1 MCNKDNN
8 DLKTSIEVKEDL
20 PKNNLTNLVAKQV
33 KLSANLFPLDNP
45 LKSELFKSFDVL
57 KSQSP
62 LEQFIKNYKSQFNYT
77 QNIIKKTNFL
87 SEQIKTINNPL
98 YNTELYNTIKDI
110 NFEFMNKLNIFANIN
125 TAYNLENSV
134 KSIIDAL
141 DINSV
146 FKNVSSSL
154 NSIGKIFETIDFK
167 SLPRL
172 SGLDSKI
179 LDQFYWVIP
188 FEYEYNNIQKL
199 SKYTTQK
206 EFDEYILKYFNVNR
220 TKRLFSKIKKQCKS
234 KDKKELVK
242 QVENAYFREDYAICI
257 TSLITMLDGLTL
269 QLLEPNSENQH
280 LSYKIIESMLNYINS
295 CPPDEYSYEM
305 YIKVDILNNFY
316 LKLYANEKN
325 FKMSKTKILSRHLNS
340 HGVRYL
346 NKKVE
351 VLRLLNAIYFCQ
363 SIIDETELQE
373 MFTRNT
379 KERKFDIISSN
390 N

>member
-33 KLSANLFPLDNP
+33 KLSANLFSLDNP

-57 KSQSP
+57 KYQSP

-110 NFEFMNKLNIFANIN
+110 NFGRINNLNIFANIN

-146 FKNVSSSL
+146 FKNVSSFL
-154 NSIGKIFETIDFK
+154 NYIGKIFETIDFK

-172 SGLDSKI
+172 SELDSKI

-206 EFDEYILKYFNVNR
+206 EFEEYILKYFNVNR

-234 KDKKELVK
+234 KDKKKLVK

-295 CPPDEYSYEM
+295 CPPDEYSYEV

-325 FKMSKTKILSRHLNS
+325 FKMSKTKTLSRHLNS

>member
-33 KLSANLFPLDNP
+33 KLSANLFPFDNP

-57 KSQSP
+57 KYQSP

-295 CPPDEYSYEM
+295 CPPDEFSYEM

-325 FKMSKTKILSRHLNS
+325 FKMSKTKTLSRHLNS

>member
-57 KSQSP
+57 KYQSP

-98 YNTELYNTIKDI
+98 YNTEIYNTIKDI

-325 FKMSKTKILSRHLNS
+325 FKMSKTKTLSRHLNS

>member
-8 DLKTSIEVKEDL
+8 DLKASIEVKEDL

-45 LKSELFKSFDVL
+45 LNKSFDVL
-57 KSQSP
+57 KYQSP
-62 LEQFIKNYKSQFNYT
+62 LEQFLKNYKSQFNYT

-110 NFEFMNKLNIFANIN
+110 NFKFMNKLNIFANIN

-167 SLPRL
+167 NLPRL

-206 EFDEYILKYFNVNR
+206 EFEEYILKYFNVNR

-295 CPPDEYSYEM
+295 CPPDEYSYEV

-325 FKMSKTKILSRHLNS
+325 FKMSKTKTLSRHLNS

-379 KERKFDIISSN
+379 KEKKFDIISSN

>member
-33 KLSANLFPLDNP
+33 KLSANLFPLDNS

-57 KSQSP
+57 KYQSP

-206 EFDEYILKYFNVNR
+206 EFEEYILKYFNVNR

-295 CPPDEYSYEM
+295 CPPDEYSYEV

-325 FKMSKTKILSRHLNS
+325 FKMSKTKTLSRHLNS

-379 KERKFDIISSN
+379 KEKKFDIISSN

>member
-45 LKSELFKSFDVL
+45 LKSELFKNFDIL
-57 KSQSP
+57 KYQSP

-325 FKMSKTKILSRHLNS
+325 FKMSKTKTLSRHLNS

>member
-33 KLSANLFPLDNP
+33 KLSANLFPFDNP

-57 KSQSP
+57 KYQSP

-87 SEQIKTINNPL
+87 SEQIKTI

-295 CPPDEYSYEM
+295 CPPDEFSYEM

-325 FKMSKTKILSRHLNS
+325 FKMSKTKTLSRHLNS

>member
-33 KLSANLFPLDNP
+33 KLSVNLFPLDNP
-45 LKSELFKSFDVL
+45 LKTEIFKSIDIL
-57 KSQSP
+57 KYQSP
-62 LEQFIKNYKSQFNYT
+62 LEQFIKNYKNQFNYT
-77 QNIIKKTNFL
+77 QNIIKKTNFF

-98 YNTELYNTIKDI
+98 YNTELYNAIKDI
-110 NFEFMNKLNIFANIN
+110 NFGRINNLNIFANIN

-146 FKNVSSSL
+146 FKNVSSFL
-154 NSIGKIFETIDFK
+154 NYIGKIFETIDFK
-167 SLPRL
+167 SLSRL

-199 SKYTTQK
+199 SKYTTWK
-206 EFDEYILKYFNVNR
+206 EFEEYILKYFNVNR

-295 CPPDEYSYEM
+295 CPLDEYSYEV
-305 YIKVDILNNFY
+305 YIRVDILNNFY
-316 LKLYANEKN
+316 LKLYSNEKN
-325 FKMSKTKILSRHLNS
+325 FKMSKTKTLSRHLNS
-340 HGVRYL
+340 NGVRYL

>member
-57 KSQSP
+57 KYQSP

-154 NSIGKIFETIDFK
+154 NSIRKIFETIDFK
-167 SLPRL
+167 NLPRL

-199 SKYTTQK
+199 SKYATQK
-206 EFDEYILKYFNVNR
+206 EFEEYILKYFNVNR

-295 CPPDEYSYEM
+295 CPPDEYSYEV

-325 FKMSKTKILSRHLNS
+325 FKMSKTKTLSRHLNS

-379 KERKFDIISSN
+379 KEKKFDIISSN

>member
-8 DLKTSIEVKEDL
+8 DLKTSIEFKEDL

-57 KSQSP
+57 KYQSP

-98 YNTELYNTIKDI
+98 YNTELYNTIKNI

-146 FKNVSSSL
+146 LKNVSSSL

-206 EFDEYILKYFNVNR
+206 EFEEYILKYFNVNR
-220 TKRLFSKIKKQCKS
+220 AKRLFSKIKKQCKS

-295 CPPDEYSYEM
+295 CPPDEYSYEV

-325 FKMSKTKILSRHLNS
+325 FKMSKTKTLSRHLNS

>member
-57 KSQSP
+57 KYQSP

-98 YNTELYNTIKDI
+98 YNTELYNTIKDK

-325 FKMSKTKILSRHLNS
+325 FKMSKTKTLSRHLNS

>member
-33 KLSANLFPLDNP
+33 KLSVNLFPLDNP
-45 LKSELFKSFDVL
+45 LKTEIFKSIDIL
-57 KSQSP
+57 KYQSP
-62 LEQFIKNYKSQFNYT
+62 LEQFIKNYKNQFNYT
-77 QNIIKKTNFL
+77 QNIIKKTNFF

-98 YNTELYNTIKDI
+98 YNTELYNAIKDI
-110 NFEFMNKLNIFANIN
+110 NFGRINNLNIFANIN

-146 FKNVSSSL
+146 FKNVSSFL
-154 NSIGKIFETIDFK
+154 NYIGKIFETIDFK
-167 SLPRL
+167 SLSRL

-199 SKYTTQK
+199 SKYTTWK
-206 EFDEYILKYFNVNR
+206 EFEEYILKYFNVNR

-295 CPPDEYSYEM
+295 CPLDEYSYEV
-305 YIKVDILNNFY
+305 YIRVDILNNFY
-316 LKLYANEKN
+316 LKLYSNEKN
-325 FKMSKTKILSRHLNS
+325 FKMSKTKTLSRHLNS

>member
-57 KSQSP
+57 KYQSP
-62 LEQFIKNYKSQFNYT
+62 LEQFIKNYKCQFNYT

-206 EFDEYILKYFNVNR
+206 EFEEYILKYFNVNR

-280 LSYKIIESMLNYINS
+280 LSYKIIESMLNYISS
-295 CPPDEYSYEM
+295 CPPDEYSYEV

-325 FKMSKTKILSRHLNS
+325 FKMSKTKTLSRHLNS

>member
-57 KSQSP
+57 KYQSP